1 MTKLTDNKLLLI
13 EQCLLKCWS
22 IKTSSKW
29 TPENPY
35 KGQCGVTAL
44 VINDLFGGNIL
55 RTEVEGQWH
64 FYNRIE
70 GERYDF
76 TSKQFNSDIDYQD
89 IESNR
94 EEAFADTNEFQY
106 STLKTTMMQ
115 EYKNAPV

>member
-1 MTKLTDNKLLLI
+1 MTKLSDDLINQI
-13 EQCLLKCWS
+13 EQYLLKCWS
-22 IKTSSKW
+22 LKTSSKW
-29 TPENPY
+29 TLENPY

-55 RTEVEGQWH
+55 KTEVEGQWH
-64 FYNRIE
+64 FYNRID
-70 GERYDF
+70 GECYDF